1 MPTQSFT
8 GLSFPFRITPGFV
21 GRPHVS
27 STGEGRTDHI
37 AEGVHQLLGTSS
49 DDRERW
55 HLPDFGAAPTGL
67 HWESMSDPV
76 LGAYEA
82 RVRAAFAKY
91 EQRVKIASLKLI
103 PDPREGRLLAQV
115 SVVVTA
121 TKQQIDGVLEV

>member
-1 MPTQSFT
+1 MANQAFT

-27 STGEGRTDHI
+27 STENGRTDHI

-82 RVRAAFAKY
+82 RIRAAFSRY
-91 EQRVKIASLKLI
+91 EQRVKIQDLKLI

-115 SVVVTA
+115 SVVVAT
-121 TKQQIDGVLEV
+121 TKQQINGVLEI

>member
-1 MPTQSFT
+1 
-8 GLSFPFRITPGFV
+8 
-21 GRPHVS
+21 
-27 STGEGRTDHI
+27 
-37 AEGVHQLLGTSS
+37 
-49 DDRERW
+49 
-55 HLPDFGAAPTGL
+55 
-67 HWESMSDPV
+67 MSDPV